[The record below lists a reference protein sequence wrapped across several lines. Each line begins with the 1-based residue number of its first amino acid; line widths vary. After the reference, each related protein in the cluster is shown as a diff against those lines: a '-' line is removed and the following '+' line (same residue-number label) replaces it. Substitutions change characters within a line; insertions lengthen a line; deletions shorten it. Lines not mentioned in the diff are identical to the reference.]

1 VAGNVIGPPSD
12 EFGKGR
18 LRIEA
23 LGESGQAGV
32 ILRRVDAAITAVP
45 RPALASS
52 PSAWRPCRPADA
64 TGRPRRRGVRSKY
77 GRPWPVGGGGRES
90 ASRRVPPACGIR
102 GGPNESVESNP
113 ESNGVS

>member
-77 GRPWPVGGGGRES
+77 GHPWGRWRRWTGIRI
-90 ASRRVPPACGIR
+90 ASRFPSVWDQTRPERVD
-102 GGPNESVESNP
+102 
-113 ESNGVS
+113 